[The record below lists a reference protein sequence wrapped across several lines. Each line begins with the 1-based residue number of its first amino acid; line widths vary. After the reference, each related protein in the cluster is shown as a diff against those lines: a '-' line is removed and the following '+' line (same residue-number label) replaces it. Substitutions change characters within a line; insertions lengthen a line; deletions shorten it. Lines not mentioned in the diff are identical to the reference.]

1 MLARN
6 MDMPRRRRRRAAPIF
21 STSVRLSPEI
31 VERIDYVLQRKPVIA
46 SRSEAIQLALEW
58 WLDKAE
64 KQLEAED
71 AMAKVAKRAP
81 G

>member
-1 MLARN
+1 
-6 MDMPRRRRRRAAPIF
+6 
-21 STSVRLSPEI
+21 VRLSPEI